1 MSDYTMKFK
10 YVDGWMG
17 GHFEANGEKVVL
29 RDKPPALLIIDGR
42 YCRDAVYQPFY
53 GTDSDHGHNYP
64 WQIMDIGVIDG
75 DIKKRFLSV
84 RELKDHEVE
93 IEFLE

>member
-29 RDKPPALLIIDGR
+29 RDKPPAILIIDGR
-42 YCRDAVYQPFY
+42 PYDAIYQPFY

-84 RELKDHEVE
+84 RKLKDHEIK